1 MANIVKSVVGAK
13 TYGVWMTMLKS
24 LVPHGRTHRLAVV
37 IAGML
42 QYAYNV
48 ASRKEESC
56 SKSRKFLSLYE
67 RSVDDPEEEM
77 NKVIKLAEALFKDAG
92 VRYKRVNSRG
102 HGYSIAESAA
112 HEFMNW
118 ENMPWE

>member
-1 MANIVKSVVGAK
+1 MANIIKSVLGAK

-37 IAGML
+37 VAGML
-42 QYAYNV
+42 QCAYHV
-48 ASRKEESC
+48 ASRKKESC
-56 SKSRKFLSLYE
+56 SRSRKFLSLYE
-67 RSVDDPEEEM
+67 RSIDDPEEEM
-77 NKVIKLAEALFKDAG
+77 NTVIKLAEALFKDAG
-92 VRYKRVNSRG
+92 VQYERVNSKG
-102 HGYSIAESAA
+102 NGYSIAESAA

>member
-42 QYAYNV
+42 QYAYHV

-67 RSVDDPEEEM
+67 RSIDDPEEEM

-92 VRYKRVNSRG
+92 VQYKRVNSRG